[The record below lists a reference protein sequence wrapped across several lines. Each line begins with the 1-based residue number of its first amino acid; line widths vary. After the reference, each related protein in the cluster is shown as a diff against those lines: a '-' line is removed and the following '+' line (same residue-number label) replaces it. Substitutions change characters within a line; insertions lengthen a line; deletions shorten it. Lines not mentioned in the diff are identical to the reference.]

1 MRANLP
7 RCSLVR
13 LNPEF
18 LPMSLR
24 RPLQINMRRHSR
36 AIALTACTAL
46 MVALSLV
53 SANAV
58 EADEPKRIDHVK
70 QREAIA
76 FVRAAVRNEGIAE
89 LSVDEFRDLA
99 IGDAVV
105 FPFADGVEIG
115 MTLVEKRWLLDG
127 RIYEWQFREESELAS
142 AAIVFTH
149 GQLSGEAHRGEQ
161 GVRYHGDGRDS
172 QIMEPFTDT
181 GDCGGAFDVPF
192 GQGGHQKPHDPT
204 HDAHGLSTDDEQP
217 ADGGVAGGCAD
228 SAGLVDIAVFYNTD
242 VITAA
247 GSVAAAEAEIAAAI
261 ANLNTA
267 LSNARCITRVR
278 VVGLESTDRSSSASL
293 FSDLDWLSSDAGM
306 ATRRNDL
313 GADLMHIVSTGTG
326 ACGVAALF
334 NNSPNSG
341 FGATN
346 LGCLGGYTLAH
357 EVGHNFGC
365 CHAPGDGGGCGTGG
379 YYPYSVGFRF
389 TGNSGSLWRTV
400 MAYDPGVRIPH
411 FSNPSVVY
419 DGVATGV
426 AGNTPGVGANNART
440 INLTALSIAQFRCS
454 GGIQS
459 DCNANGIDDQY
470 ELDTGAAPDCNSN
483 GIPDAC
489 DIATGLSLDAD
500 GNSVPDECPITSP
513 VVGSIDPDIL
523 DTLGWSVSMDARNAD
538 PFPYMI
544 AGEPHDDGADGSMDS
559 AGAAILYARVGTTW
573 GGLAVLRPS
582 DPRQYAMFG
591 SSVAVFKRQG
601 AGSVPSANLAVAGA
615 YRAQATSGANWVNEG
630 AAYTYEETGS
640 GWVQKHRVIPQA
652 ITPDTTKT
660 NAYFGFSVAMTR
672 IGTDAGDQVF
682 VGAPGSNLGKGSMYV
697 FRQNDSGTIVQSG
710 NLRGSTTTL
719 LGDEVGWSVAVDPVC
734 PAIGSTPTRAFVV
747 FGAPGTSSD
756 RGAVWTYYRA
766 TTGATGFGGPRKI
779 AIGSSQAVIGDRFGE
794 AVDIHDNWLLI
805 GAPGS
810 DGGKGAAWL
819 VERTAANTWTIRN
832 KIFRPDLQA
841 GDAFGS
847 SVSINAASSG
857 TDLVISIGAP
867 GRDQTVDGILRQ
879 NAGSVFTFRKL
890 ATSQVPVFST
900 EHTAIVPKSGDQFGF
915 SLGSI
920 SGLTGVGIPFN
931 NDAGLD
937 AGAVR
942 ILSTP

>member
-1 MRANLP
+1 MPFRRSLP
-7 RCSLVR
+7 LSVITPIFVR
-13 LNPEF
+13 
-18 LPMSLR
+18 R
-24 RPLQINMRRHSR
+24 YAR
-36 AIALTACTAL
+36 AIALSTSTAL
-46 MVALSLV
+46 TIVLSVAGS
-53 SANAV
+53 NAV
-58 EADEPKRIDHVK
+58 QADDPKHIDHVTEK
-70 QREAIA
+70 ELTA
-76 FVRAAVRNEGIAE
+76 FTRAAVRNGGIAE
-89 LSVDEFRDLA
+89 LSVDEFRELA

-105 FPFADGVEIG
+105 FPFADGVEVG
-115 MTLVEKRWLLDG
+115 MTLVEKRWLTDG

-142 AAIVFTH
+142 AAIVMTN
-149 GQLSGEAHRGEQ
+149 GELSGEAHRADL
-161 GVRYHGDGRDS
+161 GVRYHALGRDS
-172 QIMEPFTDT
+172 QTMEPFADT

-192 GQGGHQKPHDPT
+192 DNEGNAKPHDPT
-204 HDAHGLSTDDEQP
+204 LDEHALSTDDAQP
-217 ADGGVAGGCAD
+217 ADGGIAGGCTD
-228 SAGLVDIAVFYNTD
+228 GAGLVDIAVFYNTD

-247 GSVAAAEAEIAAAI
+247 GSVEAAEAAIASAV

-267 LSNARCITRVR
+267 LSNSRCITRMRMVA
-278 VVGLESTDRSSSASL
+278 LESTNRSSFASL
-293 FSDLDWLSSDAGM
+293 FSDLDWLNSDAGM
-306 ATRRNDL
+306 ATRRNEL
-313 GADLMHIVSTGTG
+313 GADMMHIVSTGTG
-326 ACGVAALF
+326 ACGVASLF
-334 NNSPNSG
+334 NNSPNSA

-346 LGCLGGYTLAH
+346 FGCLGGYTLAH

-379 YYPYSVGFRF
+379 YYPYSVGYRF
-389 TGNSGSLWRTV
+389 NGASGTQWRTV
-400 MAYDPGVRIPH
+400 MAYDPGVRISH
-411 FSNPSVVY
+411 FSNPYVNY
-419 DGVATGV
+419 DGTPTGV
-426 AGNTPGVGANNART
+426 LGNAPGVGANNART
-440 INLTALSIAQFRCS
+440 INLTAATIAQFRCS
-454 GGIQS
+454 GGIQT

-489 DIATGLSLDAD
+489 DIASGLSLDVNAN
-500 GNSVPDECPITSP
+500 GVPDECPLTSP
-513 VVGSIDPDIL
+513 VVGSLDPDIL
-523 DTLGWSVSMDARNAD
+523 DTLGWSVSMDVRSAD

-544 AGEPHDDGADGSMDS
+544 AGEPHDDGVEGSLDA

-573 GGLAVLRPS
+573 GGLGVLRAN

-591 SSVAVFKRQG
+591 SSVGVFKRQG
-601 AGSVPSANLAVAGA
+601 AGSVPSANLAVVGA

-630 AAYTYEETGS
+630 AAYTFEETGG
-640 GWVQKHRVIPQA
+640 GWVQKHRVVPQA

-660 NAYFGFSVAMTR
+660 NAFFGFSVAMSR
-672 IGTDAGDQVF
+672 VGTDAGDQVF

-710 NLRGSTTTL
+710 NLRGSTTTM

-734 PAIGSTPTRAFVV
+734 PAIGSTPTRAFVA

-779 AIGSSQAVIGDRFGE
+779 AIGSAQAVIGDRFGE
-794 AVDIHDNWLLI
+794 AVDIHDNWLLV

-832 KIFRPDLQA
+832 KISRPELQA

-847 SVSINAASSG
+847 SVSITAAPSG
-857 TDLVISIGAP
+857 TDLVICIGAP
-867 GRDQTVDGILRQ
+867 GRDKTVDGVLRQ

-890 ATSQVPVFST
+890 TTSLIPVFST
-900 EHTAIVPKSGDQFGF
+900 EHTAIAPKSGDQFGF
-915 SLGSI
+915 SIGSI
-920 SGLTGVGIPFN
+920 SGLTGVGIPFS